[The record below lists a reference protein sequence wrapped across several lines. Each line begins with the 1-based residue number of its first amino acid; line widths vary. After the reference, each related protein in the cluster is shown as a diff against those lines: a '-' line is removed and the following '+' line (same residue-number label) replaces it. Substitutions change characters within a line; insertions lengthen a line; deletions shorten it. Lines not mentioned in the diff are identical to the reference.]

1 MQIVTTHKNTD
12 FDGFA
17 SVVAATLIYP
27 DAVPVLPK
35 QLNPNVKAFLSLH
48 KDLFKYSATNE
59 INFDNVKR
67 LVVVDTN
74 AWHRLDRMTALAD
87 KEALEIYL
95 WDHHTAS
102 GDIQAQWRCQET
114 MGANVTLMIRQ
125 LKEQGVHLTPIQ
137 STLLLAGIYEDTG
150 NLTFPSS
157 KAEDAYAA
165 AFLLEHKADL
175 SVLNSF
181 LRPAYG
187 QIQKNILFEMIK
199 DAERIKV
206 NGYTISINTCAISG
220 HAGNLSVVVNMYR
233 DILNVDAAFGI
244 FPNTEHDRC
253 IVIGRSSIEGID
265 IGAIMRSMGGGGHPG
280 AGSVL
285 RKSVATE
292 AVEKE
297 IIDLIEGNQ
306 QAAAQVSD
314 LMSFPVL
321 TVQSDTSM
329 EAVAGILRE
338 KGCTGVP
345 VVEGEK
351 LVGIISRRDFRRV
364 KKESQLSSPVK
375 AFMSRVVQTVEP
387 GTGPMLAARLMVKHD
402 IGRLPVVEDDKIIGI
417 VTRSDTMRYYY
428 DLLPE

>member
-17 SVVAATLIYP
+17 SVVAATLLYP

-48 KDLFKYSATNE
+48 KDLFKYSTVDE
-59 INFDNVKR
+59 IRFDDVER
-67 LVVVDTN
+67 LVVVDAN

-87 KEALEIYL
+87 KLALEIYL

-125 LKEQGVHLTPIQ
+125 LKEQGVDLTPIQ
-137 STLLLAGIYEDTG
+137 STLLLSGIYEDTG

-157 KAEDAYAA
+157 RAEDAYAA

-181 LRPAYG
+181 LRPVYG

-199 DAERIKV
+199 DAERINV
-206 NGYTISINTCAISG
+206 NGYTISINTCPISG
-220 HAGNLSVVVNMYR
+220 HAGNLSIVVNMYR

-244 FPNTEHDRC
+244 FPNTERDRC

-265 IGAIMRSMGGGGHPG
+265 IGVIMRSMGGGGHPA
-280 AGSVL
+280 AGSAL
-285 RKSVATE
+285 RKSVVTE
-292 AVEKE
+292 SVEKE
-297 IIDLIEGNQ
+297 IIDLIQGNHKV
-306 QAAAQVSD
+306 AVQVSD

-321 TVQSDTSM
+321 TVQSDTPM
-329 EAVAGILRE
+329 KAVAKILRE

-364 KKESQLSSPVK
+364 KRESQLSSPVK
-375 AFMSRVVQTVEP
+375 AFMSREVQTVEP
-387 GTGPMLAARLMVKHD
+387 GMGPMPAARLMVKHD
-402 IGRLPVVEDDKIIGI
+402 IGRLPVVEDGKIIGI